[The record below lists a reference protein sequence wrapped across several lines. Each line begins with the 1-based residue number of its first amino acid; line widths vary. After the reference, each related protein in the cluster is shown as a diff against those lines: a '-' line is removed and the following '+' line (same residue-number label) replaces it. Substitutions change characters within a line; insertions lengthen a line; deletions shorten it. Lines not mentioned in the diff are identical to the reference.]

1 MIYTIKQRFT
11 LIQLTFISITILL
24 ILLLY
29 FFIQK
34 KEKQY
39 SHFKQTIE
47 STYTI
52 ILKDVTVLR
61 DFFENETINTTFFRT
76 KKSSLLDLHQN
87 LSVQITAL
95 INSLDSMQRINSYS
109 MKLDLDSLKLSYTRY
124 NVLINQIVSAILKR
138 GYKDEALEGEM
149 RLRAHKLEDYQKELN
164 LINILQLRR
173 HEKDFIIRQENEYI
187 EKHQNLINKLQSEI
201 RQNTLIERHR
211 KSDIIQLLSDYQ
223 TLFNSLIE
231 HDRRIGI
238 KTSIGLKAAIDY
250 QVDELGRILQSSIEK
265 ANTMQNQAQAELKLI
280 FLLTLLF
287 IVFVCTLATVYVSK
301 KFTESIV
308 DLKEK
313 ISEFVAG
320 NFSKRNVLTIKN
332 ARYEVDS
339 LANNFSLME
348 QHILNQMNALRS
360 TNKELAILI
369 GRASVDIQR
378 PLILIR
384 SIYDEAQELT
394 SIEFDEK
401 TKLQLDKSWNKV
413 LTIIEQLSTVKDIK
427 TEEILIEQ
435 IDLLALI
442 KSKFYEHK
450 DLPQFEQIV
459 FSVTYSLKQEFYSSK
474 ELMGY
479 IFYFLFENSIKYSK
493 KRNGHSYLKVKVES
507 QDKYMVKIV
516 VSDNGI
522 GIKKEDQAHIFEMF
536 YRTVNKLEGT
546 GLGLYI
552 VQNSLQKI
560 NGTILLESDENK
572 GTVFT
577 LLIPN
582 KHVLEIT
589 KIKANKE
596 EKIKSESVNVILN

>member
-1 MIYTIKQRFT
+1 
-11 LIQLTFISITILL
+11 
-24 ILLLY
+24 
-29 FFIQK
+29 
-34 KEKQY
+34 
-39 SHFKQTIE
+39 
-47 STYTI
+47 
-52 ILKDVTVLR
+52 
-61 DFFENETINTTFFRT
+61 
-76 KKSSLLDLHQN
+76 
-87 LSVQITAL
+87 
-95 INSLDSMQRINSYS
+95 
-109 MKLDLDSLKLSYTRY
+109 
-124 NVLINQIVSAILKR
+124 
-138 GYKDEALEGEM
+138 
-149 RLRAHKLEDYQKELN
+149 
-164 LINILQLRR
+164 
-173 HEKDFIIRQENEYI
+173 
-187 EKHQNLINKLQSEI
+187 
-201 RQNTLIERHR
+201 
-211 KSDIIQLLSDYQ
+211 
-223 TLFNSLIE
+223 
-231 HDRRIGI
+231 
-238 KTSIGLKAAIDY
+238 
-250 QVDELGRILQSSIEK
+250 
-265 ANTMQNQAQAELKLI
+265 MQNQAQAELKLI